1 MPVYRLPSVHSM
13 MYRNQ
18 VLLFIVWL
26 WRPAQGLAD
35 ALDGFLQPGP
45 GRHVQPEIAGNG
57 VDFGGIERDTA
68 AVDGVDQLAGAGV
81 VVQHDWLAGK
91 TGLEASK

>member
-1 MPVYRLPSVHSM
+1 MRWMVSSS
-13 MYRNQ
+13 
-18 VLLFIVWL
+18 
-26 WRPAQGLAD
+26 LALVD
-35 ALDGFLQPGP
+35 
-45 GRHVQPEIAGNG
+45 VQPEIAGNG

-81 VVQHDWLAGK
+81 VVQHDRLAGK